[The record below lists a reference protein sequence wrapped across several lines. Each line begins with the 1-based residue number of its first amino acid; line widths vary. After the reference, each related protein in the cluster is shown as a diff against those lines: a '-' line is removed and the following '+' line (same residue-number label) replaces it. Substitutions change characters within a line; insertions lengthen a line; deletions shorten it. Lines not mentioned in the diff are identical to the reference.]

1 MKLKTM
7 PVGNLGTNCYF
18 LINEDT
24 KECIIV
30 DPGDEGKRIVSYL
43 KKEELNVVAILLT
56 HGHADHISALTYLRD
71 FTKAPVYIHIDD
83 ENMLTNPKSNLSS
96 FIGED
101 LSFKKAEF
109 VLESDCQLN
118 LASFK
123 IDVYHTPGHT
133 RGGCCFK
140 LENKVFCGDTIFAES
155 IGRTDLPGGSYSQ
168 ILKSIKEKILVLDDQ
183 VELFPGHGTS
193 TSVGWE
199 RRMNPFLK

>member
-1 MKLKTM
+1 MRLKTM
-7 PVGNLGTNCYF
+7 AVGNLGTNCYF
-18 LINEDT
+18 IINEDS
-24 KECIIV
+24 KECIIF
-30 DPGDEGKRIVSYL
+30 DPGDEGKRIVNFL
-43 KKEELNVVAILLT
+43 KKEELQAVAIILT
-56 HGHADHISALTYLRD
+56 HGHADHIAALTEVRE

-83 ENMLTNPKSNLSS
+83 ENMLTNSKSNLSA
-96 FIGED
+96 FIGDE

-109 VLESDCQLN
+109 LLEDDCQLE
-118 LASFK
+118 LAGFK

-140 LENKVFCGDTIFAES
+140 IDNKVICGDTIFAES

-168 ILKSIKEKILVLDDQ
+168 ILKSIKEKILVLDDK
-183 VELFPGHGTS
+183 VELFPGHGPS